1 VTSAENEQEAVD
13 ALKQKMA
20 AQELEHQEAERRW
33 RQDVETAARLGE
45 RRCREEGGDARSLA
59 GDGRSQDAA
68 EESGRE
74 RRAGGQRGGE
84 QDERA
89 AETQDTA
96 ASSSPRL
103 AAAAPPA
110 AGVARVQVPPLK
122 LPPEP
127 SPVAAASG
135 AGVEWQGEGEGGGTR
150 PSGDG
155 PAAHAAV
162 LASALAPA
170 LVPANVGGG
179 SSSSSVV
186 EPVAQRSSESNTSS
200 NISSNTPVA
209 QRSSESDATARVP
222 KPSKVAKEEGLAG
235 LGVAVEGLGKASSE
249 LFGGMWGGLGGLVG
263 IGGGAEEKERQQQQS
278 AVRSRVATIEEVE
291 NALDPR
297 TREAVRG
304 KTHEPARPC
313 AVTVKRL
320 RLR

>member
-1 VTSAENEQEAVD
+1 MTSAENEQEAVD

-179 SSSSSVV
+179 GSSSSVV
-186 EPVAQRSSESNTSS
+186 E
-200 NISSNTPVA
+200 PVA